1 MIKKVFPVLALSI
14 FASMLGIGIIVPLL
28 PLYAE
33 NLGATGIWIGVIFAG
48 FSIARTI
55 TTPIAGRLSDR
66 RGRKILLSIGLLI
79 SAIISLG
86 YMVESLWGLTLV
98 RLLHGAAAGMIQPVA
113 QAYIGDIS
121 PKGEEGKWMGY
132 FYAAF
137 FAGFGCGPLMGG
149 LLTDHFG
156 MHVSFFAMGGLNL
169 LAFLIVALLLPEMGK
184 RKMAAAPP
192 SSFKEM
198 SASGTVKGLFSFQ
211 LSFSLGRG
219 IFATFLPIFA
229 GIHIGLSPTLIGV
242 LVAVN
247 ILLMSLLQ
255 LYGGNI
261 ADRFNRRLLLTVSSL
276 GIAASLAL
284 IPLGSN
290 FWQLLGICALGGISG
305 AISTPAAS
313 ALGVEE
319 GRRFGMGS
327 TIAILV
333 MAFSLGMGV
342 GPLLGGVIHDYINVD
357 SVFYFGAIVGV
368 IGTGLFVWFARLKS

>member
-28 PLYAE
+28 PLYAD
-33 NLGATGIWIGVIFAG
+33 NLGATGIWLGVIFAG

-66 RGRKILLSIGLLI
+66 RGRKLLLSIGLLG
-79 SAIISLG
+79 SAIISVG
-86 YMVESLWGLTLV
+86 YLSDSLWGLTLV
-98 RLLHGAAAGMIQPVA
+98 RFLHGAAAGLIQPVA
-113 QAYIGDIS
+113 QAYVGDLS

-156 MHVSFFAMGGLNL
+156 MNVSFFAMGGFNL
-169 LAFLIVALLLPEMGK
+169 LAFLIVAFLLPEIGK
-184 RKMAAAPP
+184 RKMAAAPLA
-192 SSFKEM
+192 SFKEM
-198 SASGTVKGLFSFQ
+198 SGSGTVKGLFSFQ
-211 LSFSLGRG
+211 LAFSLGRG

-229 GIHIGLSPTLIGV
+229 GIYVGLSPTLIGV

-247 ILLMSLLQ
+247 ILLMSVLQ
-255 LYGGNI
+255 LYSGNI
-261 ADRFNRRLLLTVSSL
+261 ADRFNRRALLAVSSL

-284 IPLGSN
+284 IPLCSN

-305 AISTPAAS
+305 AMSVPAAS

-327 TIAILV
+327 TIAILA

-342 GPLLGGVIHDYINVD
+342 GPLLGGLIYDFI
-357 SVFYFGAIVGV
+357 SVNSAFYFGAAVGV
-368 IGTGLFVWFARLKS
+368 IGTGLFVWFARLKD

>member
-33 NLGATGIWIGVIFAG
+33 NLGATGIWLGVIFAG

-66 RGRKILLSIGLLI
+66 RGRKLLLSIGLLS

-86 YMVESLWGLTLV
+86 YMAESLWGLTLV

-113 QAYIGDIS
+113 QAYIGDLS

-149 LLTDHFG
+149 L
-156 MHVSFFAMGGLNL
+156 NL
-169 LAFLIVALLLPEMGK
+169 LAFLIVVFLLPEIGK
-184 RKMAAAPP
+184 RKMAAAPL
-192 SSFKEM
+192 SSFREI
-198 SASGTVKGLFSFQ
+198 SGSSTVKGLFSFQ
-211 LSFSLGRG
+211 LAFSLGRG

-229 GIHIGLSPTLIGV
+229 GIHIGLSPTLIGI

-255 LYGGNI
+255 IYGGNI
-261 ADRFNRRLLLTVSSL
+261 ADRLNRRVLLAVGSL

-305 AISTPAAS
+305 AMSNPAAS

-327 TIAILV
+327 TIAILA

-342 GPLLGGVIHDYINVD
+342 GPLLGGVIYDFINVN
-357 SVFYFGAIVGV
+357 SVFYFGAAVGV
-368 IGTGLFVWFARLKS
+368 IGTALFVWFARLKS